1 MNCREKSRAIFLDR
15 DGVINIDKQYVC
27 KIEDFEFTEGIFD
40 LLRFLR
46 ANGYLLIVVT
56 NQTGIGRGYYTQED
70 FEKVTAWKVAQLRRE
85 GIEIDAVYHCPHAP
99 ESACAC
105 RKPSP
110 KMLLDAQR
118 AFNIDM
124 SRSWMVGDKQSDILA
139 GKEAGV
145 GKTVLVGDS
154 ASSHGS
160 EADFHI
166 EKISQM
172 EALVRRFGC

>member
-1 MNCREKSRAIFLDR
+1 
-15 DGVINIDKQYVC
+15 
-27 KIEDFEFTEGIFD
+27 
-40 LLRFLR
+40 
-46 ANGYLLIVVT
+46 
-56 NQTGIGRGYYTQED
+56 
-70 FEKVTAWKVAQLRRE
+70 
-85 GIEIDAVYHCPHAP
+85 
-99 ESACAC
+99 
-105 RKPSP
+105 
-110 KMLLDAQR
+110 MLLDAQR